1 MDLLNKLLTVNSAL
15 CGVQQTMMKATIEL
29 VTITVDA
36 SLGFNFSLILVIVSV
51 TFTNRLKYQFKYHHS
66 YFMSCSSPQNYSSLA
81 KI

>member
-51 TFTNRLKYQFKYHHS
+51 TFTNRLKYHFKYHHS
-66 YFMSCSSPQNYSSLA
+66 YFMALAQVLKNIPA